1 MKRDQTMG
9 ACAAVSMLMSKSVRF
24 RSKYFQN
31 KMKMNETNKAEHVIM
46 TLLSFKQQLAWER
59 LKKEIGDKALRW
71 IVHFSQINS
80 KLSGTLRQE
89 NCVFDIYLILTFLP
103 GWEIEMSHCKIHI
116 DTVHDHDQGSYSLLL
131 DWEGRERVK
140 TYED

>member
-59 LKKEIGDKALRW
+59 LKKEIGDKALR
-71 IVHFSQINS
+71 
-80 KLSGTLRQE
+80 
-89 NCVFDIYLILTFLP
+89 
-103 GWEIEMSHCKIHI
+103 
-116 DTVHDHDQGSYSLLL
+116 
-131 DWEGRERVK
+131 
-140 TYED
+140 